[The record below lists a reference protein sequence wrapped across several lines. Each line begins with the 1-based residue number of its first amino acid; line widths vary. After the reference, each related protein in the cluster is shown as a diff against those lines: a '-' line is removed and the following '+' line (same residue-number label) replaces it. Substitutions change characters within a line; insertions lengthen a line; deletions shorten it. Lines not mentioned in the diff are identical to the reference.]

1 MNGASGKH
9 GENAIFET
17 LYYKIMFV
25 RNSLRDV
32 TASLKTPVGQVIQR
46 ALLRRA
52 KTSREK
58 LADFSNIS
66 LPTKCRLSK
75 NKLTTFYSQSNFL
88 LSSLGQI

>member
-9 GENAIFET
+9 GENAIFEI

-25 RNSLRDV
+25 GNSLRDV
-32 TASLKTPVGQVIQR
+32 TASLKTPVGQVILR

-66 LPTKCRLSK
+66 LSTKCRLSEVLSK

-88 LSSLGQI
+88 

>member
-9 GENAIFET
+9 GENTIFET